1 MVAPFPLRSPYEF
14 GIMSAPRILLV
25 EDERALREALADAL
39 ALEGF
44 TVEQA
49 ETGTAG
55 LAAFRSAAPDLILLD
70 LMLPEMG
77 GVEVCRAIRGVSQVP
92 IIMVT
97 AKASE
102 VDRILGLDLGADDY
116 VTKPFSA
123 RELVA
128 RIRAVLRRTAAPS
141 ASQSA
146 ALAGTSS
153 LVRVGEAEVDLEGQ
167 RILRGGEPVHV
178 KPKAF
183 QLLAFLVENAGRV
196 YSREQ
201 LLDRVWGYDYAGETR
216 TVDVHMHAL
225 RQAIEANPGEP
236 VALQT
241 IRNIGYVLRR
251 PA

>member
-1 MVAPFPLRSPYEF
+1 MTRES
-14 GIMSAPRILLV
+14 PRILLV

-39 ALEGF
+39 AGDGY

-49 ETGTAG
+49 ADGVAG
-55 LAAFRSAAPDLILLD
+55 LTAFRAKEPDLVLLD
-70 LMLPEMG
+70 LMLPEMNG
-77 GVEVCRAIRGVSQVP
+77 IEICRAIRSNSKVP

-97 AKASE
+97 AKAAE
-102 VDRILGLDLGADDY
+102 TDRIAGLDLGADDY

-123 RELVA
+123 RELSA
-128 RIRAVLRRTAAPS
+128 RIRAVLRRGSTPQPPARERT
-141 ASQSA
+141 
-146 ALAGTSS
+146 L
-153 LVRVGEAEVDLEGQ
+153 RVGEAEVDLDGQ
-167 RILRGGEPVHV
+167 RILRNGVVVHV

-225 RQAIEANPGEP
+225 RQAIEATPSQP
-236 VALQT
+236 TVLQT
-241 IRNIGYVLRR
+241 VRNIGYVLRR
-251 PA
+251 SS

>member
-1 MVAPFPLRSPYEF
+1 MKNDSV
-14 GIMSAPRILLV
+14 RILLI

-39 ALEGF
+39 SADGF

-49 ETGTAG
+49 ATGGAG
-55 LAAFRSAAPDLILLD
+55 LTAFRANPPELVLLD
-70 LMLPEMG
+70 LMLPEMSG
-77 GVEVCRAIRGVSQVP
+77 IEICRAIRTNSKVP

-102 VDRILGLDLGADDY
+102 TDRIVGLDLGADDY

-123 RELVA
+123 RELSA
-128 RIRAVLRRTAAPS
+128 RIRAVLRRGVATPPAPG
-141 ASQSA
+141 QR
-146 ALAGTSS
+146 LIK
-153 LVRVGEAEVDLEGQ
+153 VGEAEIDLEGQ
-167 RILRGGEPVHV
+167 RILRSGGVVHV

-183 QLLAFLVENAGRV
+183 QLLSFLIQNAGRV

-201 LLDRVWGYDYAGETR
+201 LLDRVWGYEYAGETR

-225 RQAIEANPGEP
+225 RQAIEATPAQP
-236 VALQT
+236 TALQT
-241 IRNIGYVLRR
+241 VRNIGYVLRR

>member
-1 MVAPFPLRSPYEF
+1 VKND
-14 GIMSAPRILLV
+14 SARILLI

-39 ALEGF
+39 SAEGF

-49 ETGTAG
+49 ATGGAG
-55 LAAFRSAAPDLILLD
+55 LTAFRANPPDLVLLD
-70 LMLPEMG
+70 LMLPEMSG
-77 GVEVCRAIRGVSQVP
+77 IEICRAIRSNSKVP

-102 VDRILGLDLGADDY
+102 TDRITGLDLGADDY

-123 RELVA
+123 RELSS
-128 RIRAVLRRTAAPS
+128 RIRAVLRRGVATPPAPG
-141 ASQSA
+141 QR
-146 ALAGTSS
+146 
-153 LVRVGEAEVDLEGQ
+153 LVKVGQAEIDLEGQ
-167 RILRGGEPVHV
+167 RILRSGSVVHV

-183 QLLAFLVENAGRV
+183 QLLAFLIQNAGRV

-225 RQAIEANPGEP
+225 RQAIEAIPAQP
-236 VALQT
+236 TALQT
-241 IRNIGYVLRR
+241 VRNIGYVLRR
-251 PA
+251 SA

>member
-1 MVAPFPLRSPYEF
+1 MPERTSKV
-14 GIMSAPRILLV
+14 LLI

-39 ALEGF
+39 SSEGF
-44 TVEQA
+44 TVSQA
-49 ETGTAG
+49 ETGASG
-55 LAAFRSAAPDLILLD
+55 LAAFRETPPDLILLD

-77 GVEVCRAIRGVSQVP
+77 GIEVCRSIRSTSRVP

-102 VDRILGLDLGADDY
+102 VDRISGLELGADDY

-123 RELVA
+123 RELIA
-128 RIRAVLRRTAAPS
+128 RIRAVLRRQAIAP
-141 ASQSA
+141 APV
-146 ALAGTSS
+146 LA
-153 LVRVGEAEVDLEGQ
+153 VGRIRIAEAEVDLEGQ
-167 RILRGGEPVHV
+167 RVLRDGAPVHL

-183 QLLAFLVENAGRV
+183 QLLAFLIENAGRV
-196 YSREQ
+196 YTREQ
-201 LLDRVWGYDYAGETR
+201 LLDKVWGYDYAGETR

-225 RQAIEANPGEP
+225 RQAVEDIPAEP

-241 IRNIGYVLRR
+241 VRGIGYVLRR